1 MLIPE
6 LSIFRLV
13 GGTSLSLQLGHRISV
28 DLDFFTDK
36 YFDLDELRRAIQL
49 EIHTIGMISVSRTGF
64 SCIIE
69 NVKCDFYNWSVPFI
83 EDLLTEDG
91 IRLDGIKDISA
102 FKLDAII
109 TRKEKKDFVDID
121 VLLEKFSFK
130 DLMEF
135 YKTKYPYN
143 DIKIVMDALS
153 EIDIADSSEEP
164 YLLIKKDWNIVKEK
178 IKRSWKDFQMAKL
191 QMKDAEREERIRKAE
206 ELLNKKRNED

>member
-1 MLIPE
+1 MLHYETVSPSTLKLLKRLMLIPE

-83 EDLLTEDG
+83 EDILT
-91 IRLDGIKDISA
+91 
-102 FKLDAII
+102 
-109 TRKEKKDFVDID
+109 
-121 VLLEKFSFK
+121 
-130 DLMEF
+130 
-135 YKTKYPYN
+135 
-143 DIKIVMDALS
+143 
-153 EIDIADSSEEP
+153 
-164 YLLIKKDWNIVKEK
+164 
-178 IKRSWKDFQMAKL
+178 
-191 QMKDAEREERIRKAE
+191 
-206 ELLNKKRNED
+206 